1 MENIQTTNNQLL
13 SEFLASLK
21 TQKYSVSTIA
31 AYKSD
36 IQKLIE
42 TASVPV
48 NQIEPPQIENHIST
62 IAKSGSKYSSLKR
75 NIISLKEYF
84 NYLVDRGVVSSNPV
98 SNVHISPVHQ
108 DILGSDI
115 IVKMFKYLIDR
126 QQTESE
132 NIKIR
137 YLRDQLVLLLMLY
150 HGVRQYQL
158 SSLKLSQIQQHGD
171 HLILK
176 LNESQTVKFSGFVL
190 VKLREYLSLRNSNS
204 NTIILEPITEKPVTS
219 VQALLHE
226 LNYALNLTC
235 TTISLYHTY
244 LHLRN
249 NSTEMKKL
257 FNAIS
262 SSNISDSKIQKLN
275 PNVGL
280 YV

>member
-1 MENIQTTNNQLL
+1 MENIQSTNNQYL

-21 TQKYSVSTIA
+21 TQKYSASTVA

-42 TASVPV
+42 ITGVPI
-48 NQIEPPQIENHIST
+48 NQITTPQIENHIST

-75 NIISLKEYF
+75 NIIALKEYF
-84 NYLVDRGVVSSNPV
+84 NYLVDRGVVTSNPV
-98 SNVHISPVHQ
+98 SNVRISPVHQ
-108 DILGSDI
+108 DILDSNT
-115 IVKMFKYLIDR
+115 IVKMFKYIIDH

-137 YLRDQLVLLLMLY
+137 YLRDELILILMLF
-150 HGVRQYQL
+150 HGVRQCQL
-158 SSLKLSQIQQHGD
+158 PSLKLSQIQQHGD
-171 HLILK
+171 HLIFK
-176 LNESQTVKFSGFVL
+176 ITESQTIKFSGFVL

-204 NTIILEPITEKPVTS
+204 DTIILEPVTEKPFTS
-219 VQALLHE
+219 IQPLLHE
-226 LNYALNLTC
+226 LNYTINLTC

-249 NSTEMKKL
+249 NPTEIKKL

-262 SSNISDSKIQKLN
+262 SSNI
-275 PNVGL
+275 
-280 YV
+280 